1 MDSRRRTMKKITII
15 VIVLIAIV
23 LLTTVFK
30 VDVTEQVVILQFGK
44 PVRTIQNP
52 GLHWKLPTPIQNAVF
67 FDKRLLE
74 YDVQPA
80 EVLSTDKKTLT
91 VDNYVRWRI
100 IDPLLFLQ
108 TLQTIPTAITRLDDI
123 VYSEIRREL
132 GLHNM
137 QEIITDNREQIMDTV
152 TQASYDATIAYGI
165 EIVDVR
171 IKRVDLPR
179 ENEES
184 IYARMKAERD
194 RKANQYRSEGDEE
207 SQKIIATTEKEKTII
222 LADAYKS
229 AEETRGE
236 GEATA
241 LGIYAKVYSADPE
254 FYEFLRTLETYKS
267 VIDSST
273 TLVLPADSKLFD
285 LLVK

>member
-1 MDSRRRTMKKITII
+1 MKKITII
-15 VIVLIAIV
+15 IIVLIAIV

-52 GLHWKLPTPIQNAVF
+52 GLHFKLPTPIQNAVF

-100 IDPLLFLQ
+100 VDPLLFLQ

-152 TQASYDATIAYGI
+152 TQGSYDATIAYGI

-171 IKRVDLPR
+171 IKRVDLPQ

-241 LGIYAKVYSADPE
+241 LGIYAKAYSADPE

-273 TLVLPADSKLFD
+273 TLVLPADSKLFE

>member
-1 MDSRRRTMKKITII
+1 MKKLTII
-15 VIVLIAIV
+15 VIVLITII

-30 VDVTEQVVILQFGK
+30 VDVTEQVVVLQFGK

-100 IDPLLFLQ
+100 VDPLLFLQ
-108 TLQTIPTAITRLDDI
+108 TLQAIPTAITRLDDI

-137 QEIITDNREQIMDTV
+137 ADIITDNREKIMDAV
-152 TQASYDATIAYGI
+152 TKASYESTLLYGI
-165 EIVDVR
+165 EVVDVR
-171 IKRVDLPR
+171 IKRVDLPA
-179 ENEES
+179 ENEAS
-184 IYARMKAERD
+184 IYARMQAERQ

-207 SQKIIATTEKEKTII
+207 AQKIVASTEKEKTII
-222 LADAYKS
+222 LADAYKL

-236 GEATA
+236 GEAKA
-241 LGIYAKVYSADPE
+241 LQIYAKAYSADPA
-254 FYEFLRTLETYKS
+254 FYEFLKTLETYKS
-267 VIDSST
+267 IIDTST
-273 TLVLPADSKLFD
+273 TLVLPADSKLFR
-285 LLVK
+285 LMIK

>member
-1 MDSRRRTMKKITII
+1 MKKITII
-15 VIVLIAIV
+15 IIVLIAIV

-52 GLHWKLPTPIQNAVF
+52 GLHFKLPTPIQNAVF

-100 IDPLLFLQ
+100 VDPLLFLQ

-152 TQASYDATIAYGI
+152 TEASYNATIAYGI

-207 SQKIIATTEKEKTII
+207 SQKIVATTEKEKTII
-222 LADAYKS
+222 LADAYKL
-229 AEETRGE
+229 AEEIRGE
-236 GEATA
+236 GEARA

-267 VIDSST
+267 VIDSNT
-273 TLVLPADSKLFD
+273 TLVLPADSKLFE

>member
-1 MDSRRRTMKKITII
+1 MKKLTII
-15 VIVLIAIV
+15 IIVLVAII
-23 LLTTVFK
+23 LFTTVFK

-52 GLHWKLPTPIQNAVF
+52 GLHFKLPTPIQNAVF

-100 IDPLLFLQ
+100 VDPLLFLQ

-152 TQASYDATIAYGI
+152 TQGSYDATISYGI

-171 IKRVDLPR
+171 IKRVDLPQ

-241 LGIYAKVYSADPE
+241 LGIYAKAYSADPA
-254 FYEFLRTLETYKS
+254 FYEFLKTLETYKS
-267 VIDSST
+267 VIDTST
-273 TLVLPADSKLFD
+273 TLVLPADSKLFE
-285 LLVK
+285 LLVR

>member
-1 MDSRRRTMKKITII
+1 MKKVTII
-15 VIVLIAIV
+15 IIVLIAII

-100 IDPLLFLQ
+100 VDPLLFLQ

-152 TQASYDATIAYGI
+152 TQGSYDATISYGI

-171 IKRVDLPR
+171 IKRVDLPQ

-236 GEATA
+236 GEARA
-241 LGIYAKVYSADPE
+241 LQIYANAYSADPS
-254 FYEFLRTLETYKS
+254 FYEFLKTLETYKS

-273 TLVLPADSKLFD
+273 TLVLPANSKLFK
-285 LLVK
+285 LMSN

>member
-1 MDSRRRTMKKITII
+1 MKKLTII
-15 VIVLIAIV
+15 IVVLVAII

-52 GLHWKLPTPIQNAVF
+52 GLHFKLPTPIQNAVF

-100 IDPLLFLQ
+100 VDPLLFLQ

-152 TQASYDATIAYGI
+152 TQGSYDATISYGI

-171 IKRVDLPR
+171 IKRVDLPQ

-241 LGIYAKVYSADPE
+241 LGIYAKAYSADPA
-254 FYEFLRTLETYKS
+254 FYEFLKTLETYKS
-267 VIDSST
+267 VIDTST
-273 TLVLPADSKLFD
+273 TLVLPADSKLFE
-285 LLVK
+285 LLVR

>member
-1 MDSRRRTMKKITII
+1 MKRVTII
-15 VIVLIAIV
+15 ILVLIGIII
-23 LLTTVFK
+23 LTTVFK

-44 PVRTIQNP
+44 PVRTIQKA
-52 GLHWKLPTPIQNAVF
+52 GLHWKLPAPIQNAVF
-67 FDKRLLE
+67 FDKRILE

-100 IDPLLFLQ
+100 VDPLLFMQ
-108 TLQTIPTAITRLDDI
+108 TLQAIPNAVTRLDDI

-137 QEIITDNREQIMDTV
+137 HEIITDNREKIMEAV
-152 TQASYDATIAYGI
+152 TNASYAATKPYGI
-165 EIVDVR
+165 EVVDVR
-171 IKRVDLPR
+171 IKRVDLPE

-184 IYARMKAERD
+184 IYARMKAERE

-207 SQKIIATTEKEKTII
+207 SQKIIASTEKEKTII
-222 LADAYKS
+222 LADAYKL

-236 GEATA
+236 GEAKA
-241 LGIYAKVYSADPE
+241 LEIYAKAYSADPN
-254 FYEFLRTLETYKS
+254 FYEFLKTLETYS
-267 VIDSST
+267 TIIDTST
-273 TLVLPADSKLFD
+273 TLVLPTNSKLFE
-285 LLVK
+285 LMTE

>member
-1 MDSRRRTMKKITII
+1 MKKITII
-15 VIVLIAIV
+15 IIVLIAII
-23 LLTTVFK
+23 LLTMVFK

-44 PVRTIQNP
+44 PVRTIQDP

-100 IDPLLFLQ
+100 VDPLLFLQ

-152 TQASYDATIAYGI
+152 TEASYNATIAYGI

-222 LADAYKS
+222 LADAYKL
-229 AEETRGE
+229 AEEIRGE

-241 LGIYAKVYSADPE
+241 LGIYAKAYSADPE
-254 FYEFLRTLETYKS
+254 FYEFLKTLEIYKS
-267 VIDSST
+267 VIDSNT
-273 TLVLPADSKLFD
+273 TLVLPADSKLFE

>member
-1 MDSRRRTMKKITII
+1 MVNRF
-15 VIVLIAIV
+15 VQ
-23 LLTTVFK
+23 FK
-30 VDVTEQVVILQFGK
+30 H
-44 PVRTIQNP
+44 P

-100 IDPLLFLQ
+100 VDPLLFLQ

-152 TQASYDATIAYGI
+152 TKGSYDATLAIW
-165 EIVDVR
+165 
-171 IKRVDLPR
+171 
-179 ENEES
+179 
-184 IYARMKAERD
+184 
-194 RKANQYRSEGDEE
+194 YRNCRCSD
-207 SQKIIATTEKEKTII
+207 
-222 LADAYKS
+222 
-229 AEETRGE
+229 
-236 GEATA
+236 
-241 LGIYAKVYSADPE
+241 
-254 FYEFLRTLETYKS
+254 
-267 VIDSST
+267 
-273 TLVLPADSKLFD
+273 
-285 LLVK
+285 

>member
-1 MDSRRRTMKKITII
+1 MKKLTII
-15 VIVLIAIV
+15 IIVLIALV

>member
-1 MDSRRRTMKKITII
+1 MKKLTIIII
-15 VIVLIAIV
+15 VIIALIG
-23 LLTTVFK
+23 LTTIFK

-52 GLHWKLPTPIQNAVF
+52 GLHWKLPTPIQNTVF
-67 FDKRLLE
+67 FDNRLLE

-80 EVLSTDKKTLT
+80 EVLSTDKKTLI

-100 IDPLLFLQ
+100 VDPLLFLQ

-123 VYSEIRREL
+123 VYSEIRQEL

-137 QEIITDNREQIMDTV
+137 ADIITDNREQIMDVV
-152 TQASYDATIAYGI
+152 TKASYESTIPYGI

-171 IKRVDLPR
+171 IKRVDLPE
-179 ENEES
+179 ENEAS
-184 IYARMKAERD
+184 IYARMQAERE
-194 RKANQYRSEGDEE
+194 RQANQYRSEGDEE
-207 SQKIIATTEKEKTII
+207 SQKIVATTEKEKTII

-229 AEETRGE
+229 AKETRGE

-267 VIDSST
+267 VIDTST
-273 TLVLPADSKLFD
+273 TLVLPADSKLFE

>member
-1 MDSRRRTMKKITII
+1 MKKLTIIII
-15 VIVLIAIV
+15 VIIALIG
-23 LLTTVFK
+23 LTTIFK

-67 FDKRLLE
+67 FDNRLLE

-80 EVLSTDKKTLT
+80 EVLSTDKKTLI

-100 IDPLLFLQ
+100 VDPLLFLQ

-123 VYSEIRREL
+123 VYSEIRQEL

-137 QEIITDNREQIMDTV
+137 ADIITDNREQIMDVV
-152 TQASYDATIAYGI
+152 TKASYESTIPYGI

-171 IKRVDLPR
+171 IKRVDLPE
-179 ENEES
+179 ENEAS
-184 IYARMKAERD
+184 IYARMQAERE
-194 RKANQYRSEGDEE
+194 RQANRYRSEGDEE
-207 SQKIIATTEKEKTII
+207 SQKIVATTEKEKTII

-229 AEETRGE
+229 AQETRGE

-267 VIDSST
+267 VIDTST
-273 TLVLPADSKLFD
+273 TLVLPADSKLFE

>member
-1 MDSRRRTMKKITII
+1 MKKLTII
-15 VIVLIAIV
+15 IIVLIAII

-100 IDPLLFLQ
+100 VDPLLFLQ

-137 QEIITDNREQIMDTV
+137 QEIITDNREQIMETV
-152 TQASYDATIAYGI
+152 TQASYEATLPYGI
-165 EIVDVR
+165 EILDVR
-171 IKRVDLPR
+171 IKRVDLPA
-179 ENEES
+179 ENEAS
-184 IYARMKAERD
+184 IYARMQAERD

-236 GEATA
+236 GEAIA

-267 VIDSST
+267 VIDTST
-273 TLVLPADSKLFD
+273 TLVLPADSKLFE

>member
-1 MDSRRRTMKKITII
+1 MKKLTII
-15 VIVLIAIV
+15 LIVLIALI

-30 VDVTEQVVILQFGK
+30 VDVTEQVVVLQFGK

-52 GLHWKLPTPIQNAVF
+52 GLHWKLPTPIQNIVF

-100 IDPLLFLQ
+100 VDPLLFLQ

-152 TQASYDATIAYGI
+152 TKASYESTLPYGI

-171 IKRVDLPR
+171 IKRVDLPQ

-184 IYARMKAERD
+184 IFCGH
-194 RKANQYRSEGDEE
+194 Q
-207 SQKIIATTEKEKTII
+207 
-222 LADAYKS
+222 
-229 AEETRGE
+229 
-236 GEATA
+236 
-241 LGIYAKVYSADPE
+241 
-254 FYEFLRTLETYKS
+254 
-267 VIDSST
+267 
-273 TLVLPADSKLFD
+273 
-285 LLVK
+285 

>member
-1 MDSRRRTMKKITII
+1 MKKITII
-15 VIVLIAIV
+15 IIVLIAII

-152 TQASYDATIAYGI
+152 TKGSYDATITYGI

-171 IKRVDLPR
+171 IKRVDLPQ

-222 LADAYKS
+222 LADAYKL

-267 VIDSST
+267 VIDTST
-273 TLVLPADSKLFD
+273 TLVLPADSKLFE

>member
-1 MDSRRRTMKKITII
+1 MKKLTII
-15 VIVLIAIV
+15 VIVLIAII
-23 LLTTVFK
+23 LLTMVFK

-100 IDPLLFLQ
+100 VDPLLFLQ

-132 GLHNM
+132 GLLNM

-152 TQASYDATIAYGI
+152 TKGSYDATISYGI

-171 IKRVDLPR
+171 IKRVDLPQ

-241 LGIYAKVYSADPE
+241 LGIYAKTYSADPD

-267 VIDSST
+267 VIDTNT
-273 TLVLPADSKLFD
+273 TLVLPADSKLFE

>member
-1 MDSRRRTMKKITII
+1 MKKITII
-15 VIVLIAIV
+15 IIVLVAII

-100 IDPLLFLQ
+100 VDPLLFLQ

-152 TQASYDATIAYGI
+152 TQGSYDATIAYGI

-171 IKRVDLPR
+171 IKRVDLPQ

-241 LGIYAKVYSADPE
+241 LGIYARAYSADPG
-254 FYEFLRTLETYKS
+254 FYEFLKTLETYKS
-267 VIDSST
+267 VIDTST
-273 TLVLPADSKLFD
+273 TLVLPADSKLFE

>member
-1 MDSRRRTMKKITII
+1 MKKITII
-15 VIVLIAIV
+15 IIVLIAIV

-52 GLHWKLPTPIQNAVF
+52 GLHFKLPTPIQNAVF

-100 IDPLLFLQ
+100 VDPLLFLQ

-152 TQASYDATIAYGI
+152 TEASYNATIAYGI

-207 SQKIIATTEKEKTII
+207 SQKIVATTEKEKTII
-222 LADAYKS
+222 LADAYKL
-229 AEETRGE
+229 AEEIRGE

-267 VIDSST
+267 VIDSNT
-273 TLVLPADSKLFD
+273 TLVLPADSKLFE

>member
-1 MDSRRRTMKKITII
+1 MKKLTII
-15 VIVLIAIV
+15 VIVLIAII
-23 LLTTVFK
+23 LLTMVFK

-100 IDPLLFLQ
+100 VDPLLFLQ

-137 QEIITDNREQIMDTV
+137 AEIITDNREQIMDTV
-152 TQASYDATIAYGI
+152 TQGSYDATISYGI

-171 IKRVDLPR
+171 IKRVDLPQ

-241 LGIYAKVYSADPE
+241 LSIYARAYSADPG
-254 FYEFLRTLETYKS
+254 FYEFLKTLETYKS
-267 VIDSST
+267 VIDTST
-273 TLVLPADSKLFD
+273 TLVLSADSKLFE

>member
-1 MDSRRRTMKKITII
+1 MKKITII
-15 VIVLIAIV
+15 VIVLIAII

-30 VDVTEQVVILQFGK
+30 VDVTEQVVVLQFGK
-44 PVRTIQNP
+44 PVRTIQTP
-52 GLHWKLPTPIQNAVF
+52 GLHWKLPAPIQNAVF

-80 EVLSTDKKTLT
+80 EVLSTDKKTLI

-100 IDPLLFLQ
+100 VDPLLFLQ
-108 TLQTIPTAITRLDDI
+108 TLQAIPTAVTRLDDI

-137 QEIITDNREQIMDTV
+137 AEIITDNREQIMDAV
-152 TQASYDATIAYGI
+152 TKASYDATLPYGI
-165 EIVDVR
+165 EVVDVR
-171 IKRVDLPR
+171 IKRVDLPA
-179 ENEES
+179 ENEAS
-184 IYARMKAERD
+184 IYARMQAERE

-207 SQKIIATTEKEKTII
+207 GQKIVASTEKEKTII
-222 LADAYKS
+222 LADAYKV

-236 GEATA
+236 GEARA
-241 LGIYAKVYSADPE
+241 LQIYANAYSADPS
-254 FYEFLRTLETYKS
+254 FYEFLKTLEIYKS
-267 VIDSST
+267 VIDTNT
-273 TLVLPADSKLFD
+273 TLVLPADSKLFE

>member
-1 MDSRRRTMKKITII
+1 MKKITII
-15 VIVLIAIV
+15 IIVLIALI

-52 GLHWKLPTPIQNAVF
+52 GLHWKLPVPIQNAVF

-100 IDPLLFLQ
+100 VNPLLFLQ

-152 TQASYDATIAYGI
+152 TKASYDATIAYGI

-222 LADAYKS
+222 LADAYKL

-236 GEATA
+236 GEAVA
-241 LGIYAKVYSADPE
+241 LAIYARAYSADPE
-254 FYEFLRTLETYKS
+254 FYEFLKTLEIYKS
-267 VIDSST
+267 VIDTST
-273 TLVLPADSKLFD
+273 TLVLPADSKLFK

>member
-1 MDSRRRTMKKITII
+1 MKKITII
-15 VIVLIAIV
+15 VIVLIAII

-30 VDVTEQVVILQFGK
+30 VDITEQVVVLQFGK
-44 PVRTIQNP
+44 PVRTIQTP
-52 GLHWKLPTPIQNAVF
+52 GLHWKLPAPIQNAVF

-80 EVLSTDKKTLT
+80 EVLSTDKKTLI

-100 IDPLLFLQ
+100 ADPLLFLQ
-108 TLQTIPTAITRLDDI
+108 TVQAIPTAVTRLDDI

-137 QEIITDNREQIMDTV
+137 AEIITDNREQIMDAV
-152 TQASYDATIAYGI
+152 TKASYDATLPYGI
-165 EIVDVR
+165 EVIDVR
-171 IKRVDLPR
+171 IKRVDLPA
-179 ENEES
+179 ENEAS
-184 IYARMKAERD
+184 IYARMQAERQ

-207 SQKIIATTEKEKTII
+207 AQKIVASTEKEKTII
-222 LADAYKS
+222 LADAYKV

-236 GEATA
+236 GEARA
-241 LGIYAKVYSADPE
+241 LQIYANAYSADPS
-254 FYEFLRTLETYKS
+254 FYEFLKTLEIYKS
-267 VIDSST
+267 VIDTNT
-273 TLVLPADSKLFD
+273 TLVLPADSKLFE

>member
-1 MDSRRRTMKKITII
+1 MKKITIGLIILI
-15 VIVLIAIV
+15 VIILF
-23 LLTTVFK
+23 TTIFK

-52 GLHWKLPTPIQNAVF
+52 GLHLKLPAPIQNAVF

-80 EVLSTDKKTLT
+80 EVLSTDKKTLI

-100 IDPLLFLQ
+100 VDPLLFLQ
-108 TLQTIPTAITRLDDI
+108 TLQAIPTAITRLDDI

-137 QEIITDNREQIMDTV
+137 QEIITENRERIMDAV
-152 TQASYDATIAYGI
+152 TQASYKATLPYGI

-171 IKRVDLPR
+171 IKRVDLPE

-184 IYARMKAERD
+184 IYARMKAERE
-194 RKANQYRSEGDEE
+194 RQANQYRSEGDEE
-207 SQKIIATTEKEKTII
+207 SQKIIASTEKEKTII
-222 LADAYKS
+222 LADAYKT
-229 AEETRGE
+229 AEEIRGE

-241 LGIYAKVYSADPE
+241 LGIYAKVYSADPD
-254 FYEFLRTLETYKS
+254 FYEFLKTLETYKS
-267 VIDSST
+267 IMDTST
-273 TLVLPADSKLFD
+273 TLVLPSNSKLFK
-285 LLVK
+285 LMTE